1 MIRDIVR
8 HAGDVIAELFK
19 KEETWFLLLFTGLSA
34 WLLIAFFEKIW
45 AAVQAFLLFTWPIW
59 LFFIIFPV
67 FVSLWLYVRQA
78 QFKRNIKWVI
88 LELKIPREVRKS
100 PQAMEQVL
108 TAIHSLRNA
117 PGDIKEW
124 YWDGE
129 VTRWY
134 ALEMVSF
141 GGEVRFFLRVYKR
154 QKDLVQAA
162 FFSYYPDLEVVEADD
177 YMDLF
182 PKDMTETYAKQMDIW
197 GTEMVLVNEGAYPI
211 KTYEDFEHME
221 EEKQFDPISTFLE
234 VLGKLRKEETVGIQ
248 ILIAPASPK
257 WRDEFEGTVNKL
269 KKPATATIKTG
280 GTVEE
285 GGGTNG
291 TKEMLIARSP
301 GHIEVLK
308 KMEENLSKPAFDT
321 IIRFIYLSPKEG
333 FSDTF
338 PRRGIAGAFNQ
349 YAALN
354 LNGFRQNHKVG
365 TRTRIW
371 KWPHIFPKVRNE
383 YRKQRMLLSYR
394 TREVPPET
402 WMGRL
407 ATSYL
412 FNWNFG
418 SKRFPMNVKCLAT
431 LFHPP
436 TAVVLTAPHIRRV
449 ESRRTGPPAGLPI
462 YGEEGEIERF
472 T

>member
-1 MIRDIVR
+1 MIRDILR
-8 HAGDVIAELFK
+8 HIGDVIAELFK
-19 KEETWFLLLFTGLSA
+19 KEETWLIIFFAGLST
-34 WLLIAFFEKIW
+34 WLFVAFFEKIW
-45 AAVQAFLLFTWPIW
+45 AAIKTFIDFTWPIW
-59 LFFIIFPV
+59 VFFLILPL
-67 FVSLWLYVRQA
+67 FVSLWLYVRQV
-78 QFKRNIKWVI
+78 QFKRNIKWI
-88 LELKIPREVRKS
+88 MLELRIPREVKKS

-108 TAIHSLRNA
+108 AAIHSLRNA
-117 PGDIKEW
+117 PGDIREW

-141 GGEVRFFLRVYKR
+141 GGEVRFFLRVYKG
-154 QKDLVQAA
+154 QKSLVQAA
-162 FFSYYPDLEVVEADD
+162 FFSYYPDLEVIDAED
-177 YMDLF
+177 YVDLF
-182 PKDMTETYAKQMDIW
+182 PKNMEEAYAKKMDIW
-197 GTEMVLVNEGAYPI
+197 GTEMVLANEGAFPI

-248 ILIAPASPK
+248 ILIAPASPGWK
-257 WRDEFEGTVNKL
+257 DKFESTMDEL
-269 KKPATATIKTG
+269 KKPATATVQTG
-280 GTVEE
+280 GGGEEE
-285 GGGTNG
+285 GG

-301 GHIEVLK
+301 GHIEILK
-308 KMEENLSKPAFDT
+308 KVEENLSKPAFDT
-321 IIRFIYLSPKEG
+321 LIRFIYLSPKEG

-338 PRRGIAGAFNQ
+338 PRRGLAGAFNQ

-354 LNGFRQNHKVG
+354 LNSFRQNHKVG

-383 YRKQRMLLSYR
+383 YRKQRLLHNYR
-394 TREVPPET
+394 IREVPPET

-407 ATSYL
+407 MTSYL

-418 SKRFPMNVKCLAT
+418 SKRFLMNVKCVAT

-449 ESRRTGPPAGLPI
+449 ESRRTGPPAGLHI

>member
-1 MIRDIVR
+1 MIRDIVH

-19 KEETWFLLLFTGLSA
+19 KEETWFLLLFLGLSA

-78 QFKRNIKWVI
+78 QFKRNITWTI
-88 LELKIPREVRKS
+88 LELKIPREVKKS

-108 TAIHSLRNA
+108 AAIHSLRNA
-117 PGDIKEW
+117 PGDIREW

-141 GGEVRFFLRVYKR
+141 GGEMRFFVRVYKG
-154 QKDLVQAA
+154 QKHLVQAA
-162 FFSYYPDLEVVEADD
+162 FFSYYPDVDLEEVDD
-177 YMDLF
+177 YVEQF
-182 PKDMTETYAKQMDIW
+182 PKDMAEVYGKQMDIW
-197 GTEMVLVNEGAYPI
+197 GTEMVLAERAAFPI

-234 VLGKLRKEETVGIQ
+234 VLGKLRKEETVGVQ

-257 WRDEFEGTVNKL
+257 WKDKFEGTVNEL
-269 KKPATATIKTG
+269 KEPATATIQTSG
-280 GTVEE
+280 GGEEE
-285 GGGTNG
+285 GG

-308 KMEENLSKPAFDT
+308 KVEENLSKPAFDT
-321 IIRFIYLSPKEG
+321 LIRFIYLSPKEG

-338 PRRGIAGAFNQ
+338 PRRGLAGAFNQ

-354 LNGFRQNHKVG
+354 LNSFRQNLKVA

-407 ATSYL
+407 VTSYL
-412 FNWNFG
+412 FNWNFS
-418 SKRFPMNVKCLAT
+418 SKRFPMNVKCLAS
-431 LFHPP
+431 LYHPP
-436 TAVVLTAPHIRRV
+436 TAVVLTAPHIRRM
-449 ESRRTGPPAGLPI
+449 ESRRTGPPAGLSI